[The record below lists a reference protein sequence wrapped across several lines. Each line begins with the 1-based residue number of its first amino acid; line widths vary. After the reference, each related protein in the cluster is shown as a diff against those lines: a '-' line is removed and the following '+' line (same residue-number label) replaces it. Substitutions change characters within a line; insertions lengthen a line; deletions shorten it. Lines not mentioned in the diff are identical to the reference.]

1 MDIFFNYLFIILR
14 LFSDDGTQ
22 ILLAVYFILMYKY
35 WHLFIKEKILLVT
48 IIFLLY
54 GTILSLFCDNKNYAF
69 SDILKYIYG
78 WCFPFFLGYTFRSKY
93 DTHKLILAT
102 FYIFATLIFIGFF
115 SYMGYIPEKPLGVRF
130 CHDNILTVC
139 TWHRVAFA
147 AQTAFMFVVSLTML
161 LFLENINKF
170 LKVILV
176 LVSFVFVLGI
186 LLSGSRIYYGAIT
199 VILFIITVFYCYKS
213 MKLKNILSVLLC
225 LLLLAIAVCYK
236 NETIKKRIKNLSVTK
251 DVSIVYRINMYKY
264 AISVFKQYPLFGAG
278 PRQAMLKNEYNKVIT
293 DIDKNGHLHSAYLD
307 ILANFGLTGLIIFLI
322 LILYILKE
330 LIYTY
335 KTTNSILALAVFFA
349 WICILIGDIF
359 DVTIKSPFVSS
370 LYFWF
375 TGLVLKNNKNIFL
388 YEKL

>member
-1 MDIFFNYLFIILR
+1 MDIILNYLFIILR

-48 IIFLLY
+48 LIFLLY
-54 GTILSLFCDNKNYAF
+54 GTVLSLFCDNKNYAF

-102 FYIFATLIFIGFF
+102 VYIFATLIFIGFF

-139 TWHRVAFA
+139 TWQRVHFA

-213 MKLKNILSVLLC
+213 KNFKKILPFLLC
-225 LLLLAIAVCYK
+225 SLLLAIVVCSN
-236 NETIKKRIKNLSVTK
+236 NETIKNRIKKISVTK

-335 KTTNSILALAVFFA
+335 KTTNSVLALAVFFA

-359 DVTIKSPFVSS
+359 DMTIKVPFVSS

-375 TGLVLKNNKNIFL
+375 TGLALRMKVKIDNKN
-388 YEKL
+388 